1 VGPDVGPRISLEIMR
16 TAAEPSGPGGARRA
30 ALFRHPGRVAIV
42 LGVLLIVVN
51 LAVVALVVADTSD
64 EGQQAVTRDV
74 EQVSPR
80 SGSIASPQDDV
91 EVRLRGGLTG
101 VLVIDDARIPEDQL
115 EIDNATSRITYRP
128 GPDQDIETF
137 EAGTHFVTVLYWEQ
151 TKPEPRNPERFT
163 WNFRV
168 AA

>member
-1 VGPDVGPRISLEIMR
+1 MR
-16 TAAEPSGPGGARRA
+16 TAAEPAGPGGARRA
-30 ALFRHPGRVAIV
+30 PLFRHPARVAIV
-42 LGVLLIVVN
+42 LGVLLVVIN
-51 LAVVALVVADTSD
+51 LVVVALVVADTSD

-101 VLVIDDARIPEDQL
+101 VLVIDDRRIPEDQL
-115 EIDNATSRITYRP
+115 EIDNATSRITFRP
-128 GPDQDIETF
+128 GPDKDIETF
-137 EAGTHFVTVLYWEQ
+137 EAGTHVVTVLFWEQ
-151 TKPEPRNPERFT
+151 TKPEPDNPESFT